1 MISQYFT
8 RYGADELKKKAEA
21 DKTKSKS
28 RQHLVP
34 QSASFSLGRWWIPD
48 KLAPIGHN
56 LWSGRPPNEDDND
69 ASKIEE
75 QSYDGEHGEECVRE
89 RE

>member
-69 ASKIEE
+69 AIE
-75 QSYDGEHGEECVRE
+75 
-89 RE
+89 